1 MNRPTMDA
9 RIKRWQ
15 ASCMD
20 EMLALL
26 LIGFLPK
33 GPWRLGT
40 SGDIEIGCQECHDP
54 AKSFPPVGSYGDRV
68 FDDVAVTPI
77 QHFDDPLNSRV
88 IGFGAKRIPVLEL
101 VRQDFAFHEGD
112 NGLPQRRSTLAITHI
127 GHAGIS
133 RIDGGQFR

>member
-1 MNRPTMDA
+1 MDA

-26 LIGFLPK
+26 PIGFLPK

-54 AKSFPPVGSYGDRV
+54 AKSFPPVGSYGYRV
-68 FDDVAVTPI
+68 SDDVAVTPI
-77 QHFDDPLNSRV
+77 QHFDDPLNRGV
-88 IGFGAKRIPVLEL
+88 IGFGAKRTPVLEL
-101 VRQDFAFHEGD
+101 VCPAFAFHEGD
-112 NGLPQRRSTLAITHI
+112 YGLPQRRSTLAITHI

-133 RIDGGQFR
+133 RNDRGPLR